1 MIKIFGF
8 LFFLTTISSFSQSL
22 KDNTFLKQDVYI
34 RGYLTAKDYNLKG
47 SPKKVINTSYTFNKK
62 DGSKSKIVSYYVK
75 FFSKKGLLTKE
86 ETYSSD
92 NPNDKSISN
101 YYYTDI
107 RLDSVSG
114 FRRRNYIYDK
124 QSRLN
129 KIVYYQEDKN
139 DIVNEGTFSYDTNG
153 FINKVSDIA
162 NKTNTLYYYNKKGN
176 ISLIKYINP
185 SGKTGNTTENLYD
198 INGDVSSIILNDID
212 YGSYTRINYI
222 RTKDKNNNLTTLQ
235 YSNNSNKGKKSTTNS
250 TFEYDSFGSLIK
262 ITTYEENK
270 RKYVYE
276 SKIVYYT
283 EEELNQKETIE
294 KEPILFLE
302 NILEK
307 QLEYG
312 QPSFDNPYKYTS
324 QDFEVIQPE
333 VKKILASN
341 GFKFLNDLEFK
352 ERIKTIF
359 GRTIDLNSSSKY
371 LYVNFIEKCNRTPVY
386 FPNNIIDY
394 FGNFIIKNENF
405 ITDSYA
411 IPQIIDY
418 QKEFNDLSI
427 KENSL
432 DQYYKDEKGEIVSK
446 NLWKDNKSL
455 EYDRNNNIQTLVA
468 RNMYLFNDSKAH
480 FKWLILND
488 QYFMRSLVTTFGYYD
503 DTALVEWVVE
513 NTKMDAQNLE
523 PLNEIIYNKKCDGK
537 IGFNYTFF
545 QIISEDEE
553 KATEKFNF
561 LKWYYFDWLLNPKN
575 TLELTFSQKAEIIA
589 RMHSFIYSNMND
601 YRTYEFMGTFAEHY
615 DYDNTYSKEFKA
627 KNYYNIPDFEKQW
640 KEAKLEGDGITLP
653 GEME

>member
-47 SPKKVINTSYTFNKK
+47 SPKKVINTSYTFNEK

-101 YYYTDI
+101 YYYTGI

-283 EEELNQKETIE
+283 DEELNQKETIE

-324 QDFEVIQPE
+324 QDLEVILPE

-418 QKEFNDLSI
+418 QK
-427 KENSL
+427 SL
-432 DQYYKDEKGEIVSK
+432 K
-446 NLWKDNKSL
+446 
-455 EYDRNNNIQTLVA
+455 T
-468 RNMYLFNDSKAH
+468 
-480 FKWLILND
+480 
-488 QYFMRSLVTTFGYYD
+488 
-503 DTALVEWVVE
+503 
-513 NTKMDAQNLE
+513 
-523 PLNEIIYNKKCDGK
+523 
-537 IGFNYTFF
+537 
-545 QIISEDEE
+545 
-553 KATEKFNF
+553 
-561 LKWYYFDWLLNPKN
+561 
-575 TLELTFSQKAEIIA
+575 
-589 RMHSFIYSNMND
+589 
-601 YRTYEFMGTFAEHY
+601 
-615 DYDNTYSKEFKA
+615 
-627 KNYYNIPDFEKQW
+627 
-640 KEAKLEGDGITLP
+640 
-653 GEME
+653 